1 MNIIINKFGDRIN
14 SYGKSKHFIPKTVSF
29 SEQIDQILNQE
40 ITYNLKNDY
49 DVTPDKVLDESVEV
63 ITESENIITHVNTQ
77 SDDFFEF

>member
-49 DVTPDKVLDESVEV
+49 DVTPDKVLNESVEV
-63 ITESENIITHVNTQ
+63 IAESENIITHVNTQ